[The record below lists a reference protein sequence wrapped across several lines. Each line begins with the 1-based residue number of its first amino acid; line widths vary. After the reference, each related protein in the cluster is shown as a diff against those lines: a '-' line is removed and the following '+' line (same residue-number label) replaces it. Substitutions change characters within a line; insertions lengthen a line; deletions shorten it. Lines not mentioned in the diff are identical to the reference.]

1 MRVCGKCTKNLRK
14 YTNISPEMTLPYKKS
29 SPSLSAINGGQ
40 KRVESREDN
49 LLESGC
55 NGREMAQNSS
65 ESKENSTIESSIN
78 SQSQPNPPV
87 AVTNALTGAN
97 QAGPTMKQDSNPTSD
112 MISLEST
119 PNPPEK
125 QNGAT
130 IPRTDVIDLTRPVKT
145 EGEPSSLTSAPMV
158 DSNTSGNHSLSSR
171 DGLASTPTSAE
182 SMGMAT
188 FSFGTQMAGLG
199 AQLQLTAEEQAAAY
213 KKANV
218 LALTAL
224 AKKGGPNAK
233 EMLAV
238 QQKLQEFL
246 TSLIA
251 LAGQKGP
258 ELKVK
263 VQLLVQNLVVS
274 ESSPCT

>member
-1 MRVCGKCTKNLRK
+1 
-14 YTNISPEMTLPYKKS
+14 
-29 SPSLSAINGGQ
+29 
-40 KRVESREDN
+40 
-49 LLESGC
+49 
-55 NGREMAQNSS
+55 MAQNSS
-65 ESKENSTIESSIN
+65 ESKEKSTIETSMN
-78 SQSQPNPPV
+78 SGSRDNAPV
-87 AVTNALTGAN
+87 VVANALSSADQVGL
-97 QAGPTMKQDSNPTSD
+97 TMKQDSNPTSD
-112 MISLEST
+112 MISLDST

-130 IPRTDVIDLTRPVKT
+130 NSRSAVIDLTRPIKT
-145 EGEPSSLTSAPMV
+145 EGEPSSLTSAAMA
-158 DSNTSGNHSLSSR
+158 DTNTSGNHSLGSR
-171 DGLASTPTSAE
+171 DGLAPTPTSAE
-182 SMGMAT
+182 SMGMAA
-188 FSFGTQMAGLG
+188 FGTQMAGLG
-199 AQLQLTAEEQAAAY
+199 AQLHLSAEEQAAAY

-274 ESSPCT
+274 EK

>member
-1 MRVCGKCTKNLRK
+1 
-14 YTNISPEMTLPYKKS
+14 
-29 SPSLSAINGGQ
+29 
-40 KRVESREDN
+40 
-49 LLESGC
+49 
-55 NGREMAQNSS
+55 MAQNSS
-65 ESKENSTIESSIN
+65 EVKQNSTIESSIN
-78 SQSQPNPPV
+78 STSQEKSPV
-87 AVTNALTGAN
+87 VHANALTGAD
-97 QAGPTMKQDSNPTSD
+97 QVGATMKQDSSSAGD
-112 MISLEST
+112 MISLESI

-130 IPRTDVIDLTRPVKT
+130 NARSEVIDLTRPVKT
-145 EGEPSSLTSAPMV
+145 EGEPSSLTSAPMA
-158 DSNTSGNHSLSSR
+158 DTNTSGNHSLGSR
-171 DGLASTPTSAE
+171 DGLAPTPTSAE
-182 SMGMAT
+182 SMGMGMAA
-188 FSFGTQMAGLG
+188 FGTQMAGLG
-199 AQLQLTAEEQAAAY
+199 AQLQLSADEQSAAY

-263 VQLLVQNLVVS
+263 VQQLVQHLVVS
-274 ESSPCT
+274 

>member
-1 MRVCGKCTKNLRK
+1 
-14 YTNISPEMTLPYKKS
+14 MTLPYKNS
-29 SPSLSAINGGQ
+29 SPNLSAINGGQ

-78 SQSQPNPPV
+78 SQSQSNPPV

-97 QAGPTMKQDSNPTSD
+97 QAAPTMKQESNPTSD
-112 MISLEST
+112 MLSLEST

-130 IPRTDVIDLTRPVKT
+130 NTSADVIDLTRPVKT
-145 EGEPSSLTSAPMV
+145 EGEPSASSLTSAPMA
-158 DSNTSGNHSLSSR
+158 DTNTSGNHSLSSK
-171 DGLASTPTSAE
+171 DGLASTPTSVE
-182 SMGMAT
+182 SVGMAA
-188 FSFGTQMAGLG
+188 FGTQMAGLG
-199 AQLQLTAEEQAAAY
+199 AQLKLTAEEQAAAY

-224 AKKGGPNAK
+224 AKKGGPTAR

-274 ESSPCT
+274 EDIHRAI

>member
-1 MRVCGKCTKNLRK
+1 M
-14 YTNISPEMTLPYKKS
+14 
-29 SPSLSAINGGQ
+29 SAINGGQ
-40 KRVESREDN
+40 WRVNSREDY

-55 NGREMAQNSS
+55 NGWEMAQNSS
-65 ESKENSTIESSIN
+65 ESKENSTIESSVN
-78 SQSQPNPPV
+78 SQSQDNAPV
-87 AVTNALTGAN
+87 VVANALVGAT
-97 QAGPTMKQDSNPTSD
+97 QAGLTMKQDSNPISD
-112 MISLEST
+112 VISLEPT

-130 IPRTDVIDLTRPVKT
+130 NPSSEVIDLTRPVKT
-145 EGEPSSLTSAPMV
+145 EGEPSSLTSASMADP
-158 DSNTSGNHSLSSR
+158 NTSGNHNLGSR
-171 DGLASTPTSAE
+171 DGLAPTPTSAE
-182 SMGMAT
+182 GMGMAA
-188 FSFGTQMAGLG
+188 FGTQMAGLG
-199 AQLQLTAEEQAAAY
+199 AQLLLTPEEQAAAY

-274 ESSPCT
+274 ESIL

>member
-1 MRVCGKCTKNLRK
+1 MPN
-14 YTNISPEMTLPYKKS
+14 
-29 SPSLSAINGGQ
+29 LSAINGGQ
-40 KRVESREDN
+40 SRIRSREEY

-65 ESKENSTIESSIN
+65 ESTNNSSLEAVVG
-78 SQSQPNPPV
+78 SQSLENAQAVV
-87 AVTNALTGAN
+87 AKALSN
-97 QAGPTMKQDSNPTSD
+97 VQQAVPTMKQSSNPTSD
-112 MISLEST
+112 VISSEPA
-119 PNPPEK
+119 PNPPER
-125 QNGAT
+125 QNGSANA
-130 IPRTDVIDLTRPVKT
+130 RSEVVDLTGPVKT
-145 EGEPSSLTSAPMV
+145 KGEPSSMTAPMA
-158 DSNTSGNHSLSSR
+158 DTSSSGHPSLGSR
-171 DGLASTPTSAE
+171 DGLAPTPTSTE
-182 SMGMAT
+182 SMGIAA
-188 FSFGTQMAGLG
+188 FGNQMAGLG

-258 ELKVK
+258 DLKVK
-263 VQLLVQNLVVS
+263 VQLLVQHLVVS
-274 ESSPCT
+274 EHWQSVASVCPCHGSRMCGT

>member
-1 MRVCGKCTKNLRK
+1 M
-14 YTNISPEMTLPYKKS
+14 PEVTLPYKKS
-29 SPSLSAINGGQ
+29 SPILSAINGGQ
-40 KRVESREDN
+40 KRIESREDN
-49 LLESGC
+49 LLESRC

-78 SQSQPNPPV
+78 SQSQSNPPV
-87 AVTNALTGAN
+87 AVANALTGAN
-97 QAGPTMKQDSNPTSD
+97 QATPTMKQESNPTSD

-130 IPRTDVIDLTRPVKT
+130 NSRADVIDLTRPVKT
-145 EGEPSSLTSAPMV
+145 EGEPSSLTSAPMA
-158 DSNTSGNHSLSSR
+158 DSNTSGNHSLSSK
-171 DGLASTPTSAE
+171 DGLASTPTSVE
-182 SMGMAT
+182 SVGMAA
-188 FSFGTQMAGLG
+188 FGTQMAGLG
-199 AQLQLTAEEQAAAY
+199 AQLQLTADEQAAAY

-224 AKKGGPNAK
+224 AKKGGPSAR

-274 ESSPCT
+274 EG